1 MDDQGTPPPLSDAA
15 ALRQRMGEPVAHV
28 ATKEMPCLDEHC
40 RHFISLSPFLCLGTM
55 DADGKADVSP
65 RGDPPGFVTVLDD
78 HTILIP
84 DRPGNRRADSMQNIL
99 ANPSVGLLF
108 LVPGVEETLRLNGR
122 AAIVE
127 DPALLAGMAV
137 RGKAPK
143 LAIRVE
149 IDEVFFHCAK
159 ALMRSRLW
167 DPDSRIERGNF
178 PRYGEI
184 IRDQRKPDEDAEEIE
199 ADLQERYKTELY

>member
-1 MDDQGTPPPLSDAA
+1 MDDQGTPPPVSDRAD
-15 ALRQRMGEPVAHV
+15 LRQRMGEPVAHV
-28 ATKEMPCLDEHC
+28 ATKEMPSLDEHC

-78 HTILIP
+78 RTILIP
-84 DRPGNRRADSMQNIL
+84 DRPGNRRADSMRTIL

-122 AAIVE
+122 ASVVE
-127 DPALLAGMAV
+127 DAALLAGMAV

-143 LAIRVE
+143 LAIRVDIE
-149 IDEVFFHCAK
+149 EVFFHCAK

-167 DPDSRIERGNF
+167 DPDSRIERGDF

-184 IRDQRKPDEDAEEIE
+184 IRDQRKPGEDADEIE
-199 ADLQERYKTELY
+199 ARIQESYRTELY